1 MDSIDVQPSL
11 GAVLLLAER
20 QHGLVTSAQ
29 LRGLGLHPKGIRHR
43 VGRGGCIGSGGG
55 CTRSAGRS

>member
-29 LRGLGLHPKGIRHR
+29 LRGLGLHPKGSAT
-43 VGRGGCIGSGGG
+43 GSEG
-55 CTRSAGRS
+55 AAA